1 MKAEWI
7 TRQARAKINLTL
19 HVTGQRADGY
29 HLLDSLVCFADVY
42 DTLRVRLAEDVR
54 LSVDGPMAGGVPTDG
69 RNLVMQAAVLFAG
82 DAGAEI
88 VLTKALPHA
97 AGIGGGSAD
106 AAAALLALA
115 ELWDA
120 PLPDDALRLGA
131 DVPVCLA
138 PGALRMRGVGEVLT
152 PVPPLPPLWAVLVN
166 PGVAVETPPVF
177 KALSDKNG
185 APMAQDVPEF
195 AHAGDLIAWCAAQR
209 NDLQE
214 PALQLAPVI
223 GDVLEALQAAGLAR
237 MSGSG
242 ATGFGLC
249 TTAEEATG
257 LAQRISGA
265 RPDWWVQS
273 ARLG

>member
-1 MKAEWI
+1 MTAEWI
-7 TRQARAKINLTL
+7 TRRARAKINLTL
-19 HVTGQRADGY
+19 HVTGQREDGY

-42 DTLRVRLAEDVR
+42 DTLHVRAAEDLR
-54 LSVDGPMAGGVPTDG
+54 LSVEGPMARGVPTDG
-69 RNLVMQAAVLFAG
+69 RNLVMQAAGLFAG
-82 DAGAEI
+82 TAGAEI

-152 PVPPLPPLWAVLVN
+152 PVLPLPPLWAVLVN

-177 KALSDKNG
+177 KALTDKNG

-195 AHAGDLIAWCAAQR
+195 AHAGDLISWCAAQR
-209 NDLQE
+209 NDLQA
-214 PALQLAPVI
+214 PALQIAPVI
-223 GDVLEALQAAGLAR
+223 GDVLEALQPAGLAR

-242 ATGFGLC
+242 ATCFGLC
-249 TTAEEATG
+249 TTADEASG
-257 LAQRISGA
+257 LAQQISGA